1 MGLFFALVNV
11 AVSFFSWIFSLIIGI
26 IISSVLFVSAAFSAT
41 TAEYGDDYT
50 TITINDT
57 ISFTLCN
64 EEWKDYVTWEINLGG
79 HVDQWNEEENIS
91 VRSFAENGL
100 LGDYQ
105 MVFDRG
111 HYHNG
116 KVYGTFT
123 REEFISLLSWLN
135 NSASINTNIALYGDF
150 HREHVYV
157 SGIQDSRR
165 VFNEVVSIVHNYRNF
180 DLF

>member
-1 MGLFFALVNV
+1 MGLVIALIKV
-11 AVSFFSWIFSLIIGI
+11 AVSTIYSVIVFVFGCIVSLC
-26 IISSVLFVSAAFSAT
+26 FMVSAAFADT
-41 TAEYGDDYT
+41 IAEYGDDYVS
-50 TITINDT
+50 ISINDT

-64 EEWKDYVTWEINLGG
+64 GEWKDYVTWEIDLGG

-91 VRSFAENGL
+91 VRSFSTNGL
-100 LGDYQ
+100 LGNYQ

-135 NSASINTNIALYGDF
+135 TSSNVDTDIALYGDF
-150 HREHVYV
+150 HREHVYLPKIKN
-157 SGIQDSRR
+157 SKKI
-165 VFNEVVSIVHNYRNF
+165 FAEVVSVVNDYKNF

>member
-1 MGLFFALVNV
+1 MGLVIALTKIV
-11 AVSFFSWIFSLIIGI
+11 VSAIYSTIIFIFGC
-26 IISSVLFVSAAFSAT
+26 IISLSFMVSVAFADT
-41 TAEYGDDYT
+41 IAEYGDDYVS
-50 TITINDT
+50 ININDT

-64 EEWKDYVTWEINLGG
+64 GEWKDYVVWEIDLGG
-79 HVDQWNEEENIS
+79 KVDQWNTEENIS

-100 LGDYQ
+100 LGNYQ
-105 MVFDRG
+105 MTFDRG

-135 NSASINTNIALYGDF
+135 NSAKVDTNIALYGDF
-150 HREHVYV
+150 HREHVYLPKIKNPKKVFTEIV
-157 SGIQDSRR
+157 S
-165 VFNEVVSIVHNYRNF
+165 VVNDYRNF

>member
-11 AVSFFSWIFSLIIGI
+11 AVSFFSWILSLIIGI

-41 TAEYGDDYT
+41 IAEYGDDYT

-64 EEWKDYVTWEINLGG
+64 GEWKDYVTWEINLGG
-79 HVDQWNEEENIS
+79 KVDLWNEEENIS

-100 LGDYQ
+100 LGNYQ
-105 MVFDRG
+105 MEFDRG

-135 NSASINTNIALYGDF
+135 NSANINTNIALYGDF
-150 HREHVYV
+150 HREHIYV